1 MGVGDSVPELGAL
14 GCFQS
19 CGGGDLTIE
28 TLTELIGQIFVEIG
42 VEGHLLALLAEDI
55 TGKEDV
61 QGVVDAAAEVLDAL
75 PVVLLLL
82 ALLLVSNLGHEGV
95 LILGVFVTTIALSA
109 IACVVHG
116 SFQKGQLLGFTVS
129 DEIRYLL
136 VGGLALLEKHLED
149 LLRDGAEAAVCVE
162 HILLVIIIV
171 LTVRVVIH
179 IVITLA
185 SEGLSEGSFLEDGG
199 RPAHWFPD
207 KRTDSWLPLFR
218 SL

>member
-1 MGVGDSVPELGAL
+1 MGVGNSVPELGAL

-28 TLTELIGQIFVEIG
+28 TLTELIGQIFVEIR
-42 VEGHLLALLAEDI
+42 VESDLLALLAEDI
-55 TGKEDV
+55 AGKEDV
-61 QGVVDAAAEVLDAL
+61 QGVIDAAAEVLDAL

-82 ALLLVSNLGHEGV
+82 ALLLVSDLGHEGV

-136 VGGLALLEKHLED
+136 VGGLALLEEHLKD

-162 HILLVIIIV
+162 HILSVILIV

-185 SEGLSEGSFLEDGG
+185 SEGLSEGSFLEDGR

-218 SL
+218 SF